1 MIYICAYRDWA
12 LKIYDQIKKVDCKLI
27 SSKDQFNNTKFN
39 SDDVIFFIGW
49 SWIVKDH
56 IINNNRCICLHPS
69 PLPKYRGGSPIQH
82 QIINGEKNSA
92 VTFFKMNNKLDAGE
106 ILYQEPFLLE
116 GKLTDIFDRIIS
128 IGTKGL
134 LTLLRTKGTPIEQDE
149 SKATYYKRRS
159 PEESEI
165 TIDEIKNKPTEY
177 LYNKIRMLND
187 PYPNAYIKCKD
198 GNRLYLTGAFY
209 ND

>member
-12 LKIYDQIKKVDCKLI
+12 LEIYNQIKGINCKLI
-27 SSKDQFNNTKFN
+27 NSRDQLNNIKFNN
-39 SDDVIFFIGW
+39 DDIIFFIGW
-49 SWIVKDH
+49 SWMVKDY

-82 QIINGEKNSA
+82 QIINGEKDSA
-92 VTFFKMNNKLDAGE
+92 VTFFIMNDKLDAGE
-106 ILYQEPFLLE
+106 ILYQEKFSLE
-116 GKLTDIFDRIIS
+116 GELSDIFNRIIS
-128 IGTKGL
+128 IGSKGL
-134 LTLLRTKGTPIEQDE
+134 ITLLNPLIKPIKQDE
-149 SKATYYKRRS
+149 SKATYYKRRK

-187 PYPNAYIKCKD
+187 PYPNAYIKDKN
-198 GNRLYLTGAFY
+198 GNKLYITKTKY

>member
-12 LKIYDQIKKVDCKLI
+12 LGIYNQIKGINCKLI
-27 SSKDQFNNTKFN
+27 NSRDQLNNIKFNN
-39 SDDVIFFIGW
+39 DDVIFFIGW
-49 SWIVKDH
+49 SWMVKDY

-82 QIINGEKNSA
+82 QIINGEKDSA
-92 VTFFKMNNKLDAGE
+92 VTFFIMNDKLDAGE
-106 ILYQEPFLLE
+106 ILYQEKFSLE
-116 GKLTDIFDRIIS
+116 GELSDIFNRIIS
-128 IGTKGL
+128 IGSKGL
-134 LTLLRTKGTPIEQDE
+134 LTLLHTEVKPIKQDE
-149 SKATYYKRRS
+149 LKATYYKRRK

-187 PYPNAYIKCKD
+187 P
-198 GNRLYLTGAFY
+198 
-209 ND
+209 

>member
-12 LKIYDQIKKVDCKLI
+12 LGIYNQIKEINCKLI
-27 SSKDQFNNTKFN
+27 NSRDQLNNIKFNN
-39 SDDVIFFIGW
+39 DDIIFFIGW
-49 SWIVKDH
+49 SWMVKDY

-82 QIINGEKNSA
+82 QIINGEKDSA
-92 VTFFKMNNKLDAGE
+92 VTFFIMNDKLDAGE
-106 ILYQEPFLLE
+106 ILYQEKFSLE
-116 GKLTDIFDRIIS
+116 GELSDIFNRIIS
-128 IGTKGL
+128 IGSKGL
-134 LTLLRTKGTPIEQDE
+134 ITLLHTEVKPIKQDE
-149 SKATYYKRRS
+149 SKATYYKRRK

-187 PYPNAYIKCKD
+187 PYPNAYIKDKN
-198 GNRLYLTGAFY
+198 GNKLYITKTKY